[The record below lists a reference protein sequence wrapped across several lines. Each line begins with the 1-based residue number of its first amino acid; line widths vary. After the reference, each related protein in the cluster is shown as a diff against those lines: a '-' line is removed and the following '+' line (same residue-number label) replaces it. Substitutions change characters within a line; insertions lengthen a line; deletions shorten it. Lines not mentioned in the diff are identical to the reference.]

1 MLFRSRIVSTYG
13 ERDGQRVV
21 LLRSDDGGDTWS
33 PDVSAGSTPA
43 MASNQQRVDIG
54 STAIYV
60 GTAERGVATDNPAW
74 TVKRIELTSNNPTS
88 IQWATNVAWDDRTF
102 EEYS

>member
-1 MLFRSRIVSTYG
+1 MSTYG

-33 PDVSAGSTPA
+33 PDVSAGGVA
-43 MASNQQRVDIG
+43 LAASQQRFDVSD
-54 STAIYV
+54 TVVYV
-60 GTAERGVATDNPAW
+60 GSAVRGADGADPVW
-74 TVKRIELTSNNPTS
+74 TVKRIELDNNNPTS
-88 IQWATNVAWDDRTF
+88 IQWATNVAWDDRTS